1 MNLKFLE
8 TLRDKLKS
16 GNLRT
21 IHLNALPGRY
31 VTRLDLSNL
40 NYVKPNFAK
49 EFLTQLL
56 TKPNFE
62 FKISFD
68 DVNLNSINPEE
79 QKKLGLLA
87 KRLNSITIE
96 NEDNF
101 KEHGI
106 KTFSFGYPLLI
117 KPCKNEPEKI
127 IKAPLFIW
135 PLEIIKA
142 TNKVNTWSINRNK
155 EIHLPS
161 LNEVLISF
169 IKTDENIVIKQ
180 INEELLED
188 DIIDKKELIEECERV
203 LKSFNINVSI
213 EELGKKFNEPLID
226 IPEAKKLE
234 NITNQNGWIYFGGV
248 FGLFRTQKESIIT
261 DIDKLIDKYNTFDWD
276 DLKIE
281 KFSGTPYS
289 AIETD
294 PSQQEILATL
304 RSETK
309 KIIQGPPGTGK
320 SQSLTAILV
329 NALANNLKCLVVC
342 EKKTALDVIKNNL
355 SRVNEQIGDLA
366 AVVEDINKDREA
378 IVESVRTRFDAKNSR
393 NPNSRFYANEMEY
406 NIQKIDLTIKE
417 INKQHKLLDKPI
429 YQGKTWTRLVGE
441 FLKLQKIY
449 DCPEDMFDHRFFK
462 FKNDENELENFIDK
476 IKKAKKLYTVLNTQK
491 HPLKILNDDIF
502 KQNTPK
508 KIQFDIEK
516 FCSEASKEIATIKS
530 ELQNQIIEYSD
541 WLSRHYENYYCE
553 LKSKTE
559 NYLSINKDNENKY
572 GKIFY
577 KNDVFSKI
585 RINLL
590 KLFSKKYKNLM
601 LARAYIPGDISEIK
615 KIHLSNDYIEHNYIQ
630 EKQKSNTLRIYVENI
645 GELERSTNIWYEQNT
660 TVRENYINIL
670 SIQTMHSK
678 CELDKKKFIKIE
690 KQYEDFISSLNGKKY
705 FKKTYKSVTNHKE
718 KISETEKIIGDLNTV
733 LQNTKDFINFYE
745 WKRFYITLSDLEK
758 KVIESIIELNPSDWE
773 NTFKV
778 WYYYWL
784 IASEEGYSE
793 LPKDEGYIHELIEL
807 KEQLKGNQIGCIIW
821 NWLTKQHNSI
831 KEAEMK
837 NTNIKSLYNKKGAK
851 GEKRNSLRKIINTNF
866 NLFTDFFPIV
876 MLSPTV
882 CSSLIPLLE
891 KIFDIV
897 IFDESSQ
904 LRLEDSFAA
913 LIRGK
918 IKIISGDSQQ
928 MPPSNF
934 FQSSSISIELQE
946 DDFEEDEEE
955 QIENS
960 NNFVDLANSES
971 LLVYAENSNYKPSYL
986 DIHYRSQH
994 PDLIQFSNNAFY
1006 GGRLIPMP
1014 AKNEYTPIHFIE
1026 VNGLYQD
1033 QVNEDEAK
1041 KVIEIL
1047 LNIQPF
1053 ENGKYPSVGVATFNL
1068 LQRNLI
1074 LEKIT
1079 EYRLENV
1086 EYDKKIAYLETAG
1099 LFVKNLE
1106 NIQGDERDIIIISTT
1121 FGKRKDNSFRQN
1133 FGPIIQHNGYKLLNV
1148 IITRAKHEIFVCT
1161 SIPQE
1166 FYNSYA
1172 NRLQQKKNTG
1182 SAIFYAYLAYSK
1194 AVSENKTDVKESI
1207 LKLLYE
1213 NCAVKYH
1220 QPIEHTIYSTGSE
1233 SPFEEEVYCRLAEK
1247 IGEDRLEQQYK
1258 VGGFRIDIVVKP
1270 KQNNK
1275 PFIAIEC
1282 DGAKYHS
1289 SNEAYAWDMFRQS
1302 QLEKYG
1308 LIFHR
1313 IWSTNWWNS
1322 PEKELEKLLVFI
1334 NTHS

>member
-1 MNLKFLE
+1 MDLKFLE

-16 GNLRT
+16 GNLRSV
-21 IHLNALPGRY
+21 HLNALPGRY
-31 VTRLDLSNL
+31 ATRLDLSNL

-49 EFLTQLL
+49 EFLEQIL
-56 TKPNFE
+56 TKPKFE

-68 DVNLNSINPEE
+68 EVNLNSINPED
-79 QKKLGLLA
+79 QKKLNLLA
-87 KRLNSITIE
+87 KRLKSITIE
-96 NEDNF
+96 NEDNY

-117 KPCKNEPEKI
+117 KPSKNDPEKI

-135 PLEIIKA
+135 PLEIIQA
-142 TNKVNTWSINRNK
+142 TSRVNTWSIIRK
-155 EIHLPS
+155 EVHLPS

-203 LKSFNINVSI
+203 LKSFNTNVST
-213 EELGKKFNEPLID
+213 EELEKKFNEPLTD
-226 IPEAKKLE
+226 IPEAKNLE
-234 NITNQNGWIYFGGV
+234 NITNQNGWIHFGGV

-261 DIDKLIDKYNTFDWD
+261 DIDKLIDKYDEFDWN

-281 KFSGTPYS
+281 KYSGTPYS
-289 AIETD
+289 TIETD

-304 RSETK
+304 GTTAK

-320 SQSLTAILV
+320 SQSLTAILI

-355 SRVNEQIGDLA
+355 SKVNEQIGDLA
-366 AVVEDINKDREA
+366 AVIEDINKDRKA
-378 IVESVRTRFDAKNSR
+378 IVESVRNRYDAKNFGFSS
-393 NPNSRFYANEMEY
+393 NKFYTNEIEY
-406 NIQKIDLTIKE
+406 KKIIQKIDSTVKE
-417 INKQHKLLDKPI
+417 INKQHNLLDRPI
-429 YQGKTWTRLVGE
+429 YQGKTWTKLVGE

-449 DCPEDMFDHRFFK
+449 DCPKDIFDYRLFK
-462 FKNDENELENFIDK
+462 FKNDENELDNFIDK
-476 IKKAKKLYTVLNTQK
+476 IKVAKKLYIKLNTLN
-491 HPLKILNDDIF
+491 HPLKILNPDIF
-502 KQNTPK
+502 KQERPTIIK
-508 KIQFDIEK
+508 HSLKK
-516 FCSEASKEIATIKS
+516 FCSNMQNEIK
-530 ELQNQIIEYSD
+530 D
-541 WLSRHYENYYCE
+541 
-553 LKSKTE
+553 
-559 NYLSINKDNENKY
+559 YLSFNESNNKEYGEIFNQDNT
-572 GKIFY
+572 
-577 KNDVFSKI
+577 FSRI
-585 RINLL
+585 RVTFLSI
-590 KLFSKKYKNLM
+590 FSKKNKRLKV
-601 LARAYIPGDISEIK
+601 AK
-615 KIHLSNDYIEHNYIQ
+615 KDFV
-630 EKQKSNTLRIYVENI
+630 EKFEKIIY
-645 GELERSTNIWYEQNT
+645 
-660 TVRENYINIL
+660 
-670 SIQTMHSK
+670 
-678 CELDKKKFIKIE
+678 
-690 KQYEDFISSLNGKKY
+690 SLNNEKI
-705 FKKTYKSVTNHKE
+705 FTKTYEIPKNHKE
-718 KISETEKIIGDLNTV
+718 KNSKIKKITGDLNTV
-733 LQNTKDFINFYE
+733 LQNLENFIDFYE
-745 WKRFYITLSDLEK
+745 WRKFYITLSGLEQT
-758 KVIESIIELNPSDWE
+758 VIKSIIKLNQANWE

-784 IASEEGYSE
+784 IASEEDNE
-793 LPKDEGYIHELIEL
+793 WPKNEEHILNLIET
-807 KEQLKGNQIGCIIW
+807 KEQLKEKQVICILK
-821 NWLTKQHNSI
+821 NWFTKQRNSI
-831 KEAEMK
+831 REFEIK
-837 NTNIKSLYNKKGAK
+837 NTNIKSLYNIRGTKDG
-851 GEKRNSLRKIINTNF
+851 KRNSLRKIINTNF

-882 CSSLIPLLE
+882 CSSLIPLQE

-913 LIRGK
+913 LTRGK

-934 FQSSSISIELQE
+934 FQSSSVLIEPLE
-946 DDFEEDEEE
+946 DDTEEYEEE
-955 QIENS
+955 QTKKLNNS
-960 NNFVDLANSES
+960 IGLANSES
-971 LLVYAENSNYKPSYL
+971 LLAYAENSDYKQSYL

-994 PDLIQFSNNAFY
+994 PDLIQVSNNAFY

-1026 VNGLYQD
+1026 VNGLYQES
-1033 QVNEDEAK
+1033 VNEDEAK

-1047 LNIQPF
+1047 LDIKPL
-1053 ENGKYPSVGVATFNL
+1053 EDGTYPSVGVATFNL
-1068 LQRNLI
+1068 YQRNLI
-1074 LEKIT
+1074 REKIA
-1079 EYRLENV
+1079 ECRLKKD
-1086 EYDKKIAYLETAG
+1086 EYDKKIADLETAG

-1121 FGKRKDNSFRQN
+1121 FGKRKDHSFLQN
-1133 FGPIIQHNGYKLLNV
+1133 FGPITRPNGYKLLNV

-1166 FYNSYA
+1166 CYNSYA
-1172 NRLQQKKNTG
+1172 NGLTQKKNTG
-1182 SAIFYAYLAYSK
+1182 NAIFYAYLAYSK
-1194 AVSENKTDVKESI
+1194 AVSENKTDAKEAI

-1213 NCAVKYH
+1213 NCTTK
-1220 QPIEHTIYSTGSE
+1220 PIKHTIYSIGSE

-1270 KQNNK
+1270 KLINK

-1289 SNEAYAWDMFRQS
+1289 SNEAYAWDVFRQS

-1322 PEKELEKLLVFI
+1322 QEKELEKLLVFI